1 MMSSV
6 SSLFCEVELVVMVT
20 VVSAGASADSV
31 EDSVLVDCEFCVDV
45 VVDGASA
52 LSEESA
58 EVSEL

>member
-1 MMSSV
+1 
-6 SSLFCEVELVVMVT
+6 MVT
-20 VVSAGASADSV
+20 VVSAGASADSE

>member
-31 EDSVLVDCEFCVDV
+31 EDSVLVDCEFCVDSPDSV
-45 VVDGASA
+45 
-52 LSEESA
+52 
-58 EVSEL
+58 EVSEDSAVVSEL